1 MMTLPLNQLRGM
13 IKYELL
19 MGWRRRSLIVT
30 ILFLF
35 VGLAVFTLT
44 MQKEPLG
51 AEGGEVLYLDDTVT
65 PATITMRLYATG
77 EVTTA
82 PADDA
87 ILTNIPNWLRN
98 IDLQQANATLKIAT
112 VLTLVTALLIIMLL
126 LMSAETIP
134 LDKHYQVSEL
144 LNTLPVGRATYLG
157 GKLLAVWVGLLL
169 GLVLCAALYILIAQ
183 TRFGAFDLRA
193 YLKLWGVMLLPA
205 AVFASGL
212 SILAASGVAT
222 RRASVL
228 IGLALM
234 PAGIFVFVFVILAVF
249 TPLIGRENATYT
261 VLSYDGLIDS
271 MVGSI
276 GQTLLI
282 ANLGVLALG
291 LVVWGV
297 GRLREGKG

>member
-1 MMTLPLNQLRGM
+1 MSLQLAQLRGM

-19 MGWRRRSLIVT
+19 MAWRRRSLLVT

-35 VGLAVFTLT
+35 VGLAVFTMT

-51 AEGGEVLYLDDTVT
+51 AEGGEVLYVDDTVT
-65 PATITMRLYATG
+65 PATVTMRLAATG
-77 EVTTA
+77 EVTTT

-87 ILTNIPNWLRN
+87 VLTNIPNWLRN
-98 IDLQQANATLKIAT
+98 IDLQQANATLKMAT
-112 VLTLVTALLIIMLL
+112 LLTLVTQLLIIMLL

-134 LDKHYQVSEL
+134 LDKHYRVNEL
-144 LNTLPVGRATYLG
+144 LHTLPVGRATYLG
-157 GKLLAVWVGLLL
+157 GKLLAVWVGLLA
-169 GLVLCAALYILIAQ
+169 GMVMCALLYIPIAQ
-183 TRFGAFDLRA
+183 GRFGAFDMSA
-193 YLKLWGVMLLPA
+193 YLRLWGVMLLPA

-212 SILAASGVAT
+212 SILAAAGMAT

-249 TPLIGRENATYT
+249 TPLVGTANAAYT
-261 VLSYDGLIDS
+261 SLSYDGLINS
-271 MVGSI
+271 MFGNI
-276 GQTLLI
+276 GQTMLI
-282 ANLGVLALG
+282 ANLAMLLLG

-297 GRLREGKG
+297 GRLREGQ